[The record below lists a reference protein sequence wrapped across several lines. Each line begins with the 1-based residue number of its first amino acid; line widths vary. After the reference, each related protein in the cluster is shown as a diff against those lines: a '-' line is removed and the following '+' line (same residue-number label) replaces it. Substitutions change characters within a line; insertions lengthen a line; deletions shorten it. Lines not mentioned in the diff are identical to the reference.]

1 MKNEGWIYIVESK
14 LNNKKIKVGI
24 TEQQTPEQRLKNYDQ
39 YGGIKI
45 IFVCKYNN
53 IRSIEES
60 LHFYLGDFFDTNV
73 GGKEWFDLSKKSSQ
87 ECLYKIFPMLLSFA
101 IDVYKGTSF
110 DYSNEFWE
118 KFDNWL
124 KEHSNDNCK
133 KYNSFLKNKNYT
145 DYREFVLSNSGSEKN
160 NNKHKEKPE
169 PRKQPTSQNKICKYE
184 RLCKNGKIIDW
195 NWFFEDHKEL
205 VGKKVCF
212 KNGKNDKM
220 VEKYF
225 AKLIKL
231 KTGDYGVFFQGEE
244 MSFTKYSTQLYLASH
259 PNFNH
264 SVQGTYHTYFVETGK
279 NLLDTYN
286 ELKFK

>member
-1 MKNEGWIYIVESK
+1 MNNEGWIYIVESK
-14 LNNKKIKVGI
+14 LNSKKIKIGS
-24 TEQQTPEQRLKNYDQ
+24 TSNQTPKQRLKNYAT

-45 IFVCKYNN
+45 IFACKYNDFSN
-53 IRSIEES
+53 IETA
-60 LHFYLGDFFDTNV
+60 LHIYFGDFFDTNV
-73 GGKEWFDLSKKSSQ
+73 DGNEWFDFSKKSNQ
-87 ECLYKIFPMLLSFA
+87 EFIYRISPFLLTSS
-101 IDVYKGTSF
+101 IDVYKDTFF

-145 DYREFVLSNSGSEKN
+145 DYREFVLSKSTSEKN
-160 NNKHKEKPE
+160 NKKIEKPE
-169 PRKQPTSQNKICKYE
+169 LTKQLIPQNKICKYE
-184 RLCKNGKIIDW
+184 TYCKNGRIINW
-195 NWFFEDHKEL
+195 NLFFDDHKEL

-212 KNGKNDKM
+212 KNGKKDKM

-231 KTGDYGVFFQGEE
+231 KTGDYGVFFKNEE
-244 MSFTKYSTQLYLASH
+244 MSFTEYCTQLYLVSH

-264 SVQGTYHTYFVETGK
+264 SVQGTAYAYFVDTGK
-279 NLLDTYN
+279 SIRETYE
-286 ELKFK
+286 ELKWK

>member
-1 MKNEGWIYIVESK
+1 M
-14 LNNKKIKVGI
+14 
-24 TEQQTPEQRLKNYDQ
+24 PEQRLKNYDQ

-145 DYREFVLSNSGSEKN
+145 DYREFVLSNSGSDKN
-160 NNKHKEKPE
+160 NKQQKEKPE
-169 PRKQPTSQNKICKYE
+169 PTKQPTPQNKVCKYE
-184 RLCKNGKIIDW
+184 TFRTKYILVDW
-195 NWFFEDHKEL
+195 NWFFEDNQQL
-205 VGKKVCF
+205 VGKSVYPFKKV
-212 KNGKNDKM
+212 NEIGKI
-220 VEKYF
+220 
-225 AKLIKL
+225 IKL
-231 KTGDYGVFFQGEE
+231 KSPKRGANFGILYKNRE
-244 MSFTKYSTQLYLASH
+244 MSFNEFINENGSENRYNAY
-259 PNFNH
+259 NH
-264 SVQGTYHTYFVETGK
+264 IYF
-279 NLLDTYN
+279 LDTNKTINQVYN

>member
-1 MKNEGWIYIVESK
+1 MNNEGWIYIVESK
-14 LNNKKIKVGI
+14 HNKNHIKIGSTKS
-24 TEQQTPEQRLKNYDQ
+24 QTPRQRLTNYAT

-45 IFVCKYNN
+45 IFACKYNDFSN
-53 IRSIEES
+53 IETA
-60 LHFYLGDFFDTNV
+60 LHIYFGDFFDTNV
-73 GGKEWFDLSKKSSQ
+73 DGNEWFDFSKKSNQ
-87 ECLYKIFPMLLSFA
+87 IYRIFPFLLTSS
-101 IDVYKGTSF
+101 IEVYKDTSF

-118 KFDNWL
+118 NFDNWL
-124 KEHSNDNCK
+124 KKHSNDNCK

-160 NNKHKEKPE
+160 NKKQKEKPE
-169 PRKQPTSQNKICKYE
+169 PKKQPTSQSKVCKYE
-184 RLCKNGKIIDW
+184 TSCKNGRIINW
-195 NWFFEDHKEL
+195 NLFFEEHKEL

-212 KNGKNDKM
+212 KNGKKDKM

-231 KTGDYGVFFQGEE
+231 KTGDYGVFFKGEE

-259 PNFNH
+259 PDFNH